1 MDAAVEKLK
10 HGPGE
15 VVSFPE
21 PEMSEEYRLVGMKVT
36 HAGEVF
42 RPDSA
47 EAKFKIPAADMAK
60 SMLELRNTS
69 TDPEVKRLAS
79 MAITNLQMAVWA
91 GEAAIKLA
99 GVDPDLTDPRGR

>member
-1 MDAAVEKLK
+1 MN
-10 HGPGE
+10 GE
-15 VVSFPE
+15 IVSFPE
-21 PEMSEEYRLVGMKVT
+21 PEMPYEYRLVGMKVT
-36 HAGEVF
+36 QSGEVF

-60 SMLELRNTS
+60 AMLDLRNTS
-69 TDPEVKRLAS
+69 NDPEVKRLAS

-99 GVDPDLTDPRGR
+99 GVDVDLTNPRGR